1 MCRGG
6 RAAICTVKPN
16 EDIGQAIEAVCRR
29 NGFDDA
35 SIQGI
40 GSLVGVDFD
49 NGSAVWSYA
58 TKVLVT
64 GGAVRS
70 ECCTLDVALVGMDGA
85 MSAGRLRR
93 GANPVCVTFEL
104 LVVAS
109 DEESA

>member
-49 NGSAVWSYA
+49 
-58 TKVLVT
+58 KRL
-64 GGAVRS
+64 
-70 ECCTLDVALVGMDGA
+70 
-85 MSAGRLRR
+85 GRLVLRDRSSRHGRR
-93 GANPVCVTFEL
+93 RPL
-104 LVVAS
+104 
-109 DEESA
+109 